1 MDRFTRI
8 VCPTDFSKTSD
19 RAAEYA
25 AMLAATF
32 GSELLLLH
40 VIPEIDYPMH
50 SFGISESLAHIQTE
64 LDEKAKESLAKVA
77 DVAKQAH
84 PDLAVQCI
92 LRDGAVH
99 EEILACVSEQ
109 NADVVVVGAQGQGM
123 LSDAL
128 LGSIAERVI
137 RTATCPVLAVP
148 SPR

>member
-1 MDRFTRI
+1 MRPSD
-8 VCPTDFSKTSD
+8 TSV
-19 RAAEYA
+19 AEW
-25 AMLAATF
+25 
-32 GSELLLLH
+32 
-40 VIPEIDYPMH
+40 
-50 SFGISESLAHIQTE
+50 
-64 LDEKAKESLAKVA
+64 KVA

-84 PDLAVQCI
+84 PDLEVQCI

-109 NADVVVVGAQGQGM
+109 NADAVVVGAQGQGM